1 MDKNWII
8 APKYIVEGDL
18 IVNKETGASLHDAEI
33 DQLPL
38 IKGDLAALIEHRFTC
53 ISELIHL
60 SPDRLSV
67 ERKVFDRIGRAVRV
81 YLTAKEVFK
90 TEPSDYQ
97 KHLLANDA
105 LLDREEERQQKAS
118 ESAIEEKTNTHV
130 VIGYS
135 LWNSR
140 TGKWEDW
147 TFDEKDNPVKNED

>member
-18 IVNKETGASLHDAEI
+18 IVNKETGASLPDETI

-38 IKGDLAALIEHRFTC
+38 LKGDLAALIEHRYTY

-81 YLTAKEVFK
+81 YLSAKEVLNA
-90 TEPSDYQ
+90 EPSDYQ
-97 KHLLANDA
+97 RLVLTDDA
-105 LLDREEERQQKAS
+105 REEERQPNLA
-118 ESAIEEKTNTHV
+118 ESDLQEKTDTQV

-140 TGKWEDW
+140 TGKWENW

>member
-18 IVNKETGASLHDAEI
+18 IVNKETGASLPDETI

-38 IKGDLAALIEHRFTC
+38 LKGDLAALIEHRYTY

-81 YLTAKEVFK
+81 YLSAKEVLNA
-90 TEPSDYQ
+90 EPSDYQ
-97 KHLLANDA
+97 RHVLTDDEF
-105 LLDREEERQQKAS
+105 LDREEERQSK
-118 ESAIEEKTNTHV
+118 SAEGVEENTNTRV

-135 LWNSR
+135 LWNPR

>member
-1 MDKNWII
+1 M
-8 APKYIVEGDL
+8 
-18 IVNKETGASLHDAEI
+18 
-33 DQLPL
+33 
-38 IKGDLAALIEHRFTC
+38 AALIEHRYTY

-81 YLTAKEVFK
+81 YLSAKEVLK
-90 TEPSDYQ
+90 AEPSDYQ
-97 KHLLANDA
+97 RNVLTDDA
-105 LLDREEERQQKAS
+105 SLGREEERQQKPP

-147 TFDEKDNPVKNED
+147 TFDDKDNPVKNED